1 MLNTVVHVVRPAV
14 APAIASLNMQ
24 DALDRDYNG
33 AQLLGWSIEATQ
45 MTAPNFARL
54 TLFWRSDADRLPDQ
68 HTRVEL
74 IDRAGQVAQSAES
87 DLYPMTNWARGE
99 VVRAQC
105 ALWLPPTFVSDQ
117 YTVRV
122 TVMAEDGKI
131 LDTLNLSQIEVKG
144 K

>member
-1 MLNTVVHVVRPAV
+1 MD
-14 APAIASLNMQ
+14 Q
-24 DALDRDYNG
+24 GQCEALVEPG
-33 AQLLGWSIEATQ
+33 
-45 MTAPNFARL
+45 RL
-54 TLFWRSDADRLPDQ
+54 
-68 HTRVEL
+68 
-74 IDRAGQVAQSAES
+74 
-87 DLYPMTNWARGE
+87 GE

-105 ALWLPPTFVSDQ
+105 ALWLPPNFVSDQ